1 MMAPR
6 PKGTIASTIASPIP
20 SPRRTSLSF
29 LTLALTLALG
39 GSGEAAP
46 AAATATS
53 AIDPKLIPTEAP
65 ITAVTVY
72 SDRARVTRSAKVTL
86 HGGGE
91 GQRVQLPILMRTADP
106 ASVRVE
112 VQGGGKGDIAVQR
125 IELGHVEA
133 SELPLPVSEAEKLLL
148 DLDRIDDQLAQAQSE
163 QAAYSAQLRLLGR
176 VLPSSSGLSAPAP
189 GTAPPPKLNPSGWPA
204 VMQLV
209 RQAMERSQTK
219 SRELDEQLRVLRL
232 KRQELIDKG
241 QKLGGLTRRSG
252 YRVTATLSGTGSA
265 VLLLSYMAYRA
276 RWQPTYDIQLQ
287 PAQNRVEL
295 SLAGLVSQETG
306 EDWTDAALTLSTAVP
321 ATATQLPRLLSWKL
335 GERERFIPT
344 PAPQREAAPPPP
356 NAPRPVLLADA
367 DPGEVLRRRLL
378 QRLGMEGGESGWLR
392 DESVTAETRSVNDRP
407 SRNLET
413 TKTPTDMKADL
424 KEEPK
429 KEAAGKRAY
438 DFDED
443 QVEGELIRPDG
454 EFVSSAPP
462 PPEEPAPVQPIMAP
476 SPARVSGK
484 RSYSPSSGMA
494 GGYGAGNV
502 IGVGLAPPPRY
513 VPPSYDPSLPA
524 SLAGGYDL
532 VFPGLYRDTVK
543 SGQGS
548 RRVALLSRTFPVAV
562 SRKLMPALAPEAF
575 LVAEIRNP
583 GNEPLPGGR
592 AQLFVGADP
601 AGVAQLKL
609 IAPGEVF
616 TLPLGLDR
624 AIRPVRNV
632 NVTTVEKGLINKDE
646 ISEYVVTTE
655 VTNPYRMPIDV
666 KLHDQIPII
675 GDKNVEIRLVRT
687 DPQAKLDDKKGSLDW
702 RLTIAPGAK
711 ITTTFVYT
719 LKRPKGYR
727 LNQSQY

>member
-1 MMAPR
+1 MMASR
-6 PKGTIASTIASPIP
+6 PERGSIASRSP
-20 SPRRTSLSF
+20 SAKSSRRASLSF
-29 LTLALTLALG
+29 LTLTLCLSLG
-39 GSGEAAP
+39 GSGK
-46 AAATATS
+46 AAT
-53 AIDPKLIPTEAP
+53 DPKLVPTEAP

-72 SDRARVTRSAKVTL
+72 SDRARVTRSAKVTMP
-86 HGGGE
+86 GGAE
-91 GQRVQLPILMRTADP
+91 GQRVQLPILMQTVDP
-106 ASVRVE
+106 ASIRVE
-112 VQGGGKGDIAVQR
+112 VQGAGKGDIAVQR
-125 IELGHVEA
+125 IEIGHVEA
-133 SELPLPVSEAEKLLL
+133 SELPLPMGEAEKLLA
-148 DLDRIDDQLAQAQSE
+148 DLDRVDDQLAQAQSE

-176 VLPSSSGLSAPAP
+176 VLPSSSGLGAPAP

-209 RQAMERSQTK
+209 RQAMERAHTK
-219 SRELDEQLRVLRL
+219 SREVEEQLRVLRL

-241 QKLGGLTRRSG
+241 QKMGGLSRRSG
-252 YRVTATLSGTGSA
+252 YRVTATLTGTGST

-287 PAQNRVEL
+287 PAANRVEL

-306 EDWTDAALTLSTAVP
+306 EDWSDAALTLSTAVP
-321 ATATQLPRLLSWKL
+321 ATATQMPRLLSWKL

-356 NAPRPVLLADA
+356 HAPRPVLLADA
-367 DPGEVLRRRLL
+367 DPGEALRRRLL
-378 QRLGMEGGESGWLR
+378 QRLGMAADAGEVEGM
-392 DESVTAETRSVNDRP
+392 VTRMPARP
-407 SRNLET
+407 EPVVTMDAT
-413 TKTPTDMKADL
+413 TKTIERRPVM
-424 KEEPK
+424 KEEAK
-429 KEAAGKRAY
+429 AGGKRAY

-443 QVEGELIRPDG
+443 QVEGELVRPDG
-454 EFVSSAPP
+454 EFVSTAPAAP
-462 PPEEPAPVQPIMAP
+462 APEEPAPPPQPIMAQ
-476 SPARVSGK
+476 SADRDISAKRRYIRVSG
-484 RSYSPSSGMA
+484 SVP
-494 GGYGAGNV
+494 GYGASAANV

-562 SRKLMPALAPEAF
+562 SRKLMPAIAPEAF

-666 KLHDQIPII
+666 KLHDQIPIV

-711 ITTTFVYT
+711 IVTTFVYT

>member
-1 MMAPR
+1 MLEPR
-6 PKGTIASTIASPIP
+6 PQRGSIAGRPPSAETQRRAS
-20 SPRRTSLSF
+20 LCF
-29 LTLALTLALG
+29 LTLTLTLSLAG
-39 GSGEAAP
+39 TGEA
-46 AAATATS
+46 
-53 AIDPKLIPTEAP
+53 AIDPKLVPTDAP
-65 ITAVTVY
+65 ISAVTVY

-86 HGGGE
+86 PGGAE
-91 GQRVQLPILMRTADP
+91 GQRVQLPILMQTVDP
-106 ASVRVE
+106 ASIRVE
-112 VQGGGKGDIAVQR
+112 VQGAGKGDVAVQR
-125 IELGHVEA
+125 IEIGHVEA
-133 SELPLPVSEAEKLLL
+133 SEIPLPVGEAEKLLA

-176 VLPSSSGLSAPAP
+176 VLPSSSGLGAPAP
-189 GTAPPPKLNPSGWPA
+189 GTVPPPKLNPSGWPA

-209 RQAMERSQTK
+209 RQAMERSQNK
-219 SRELDEQLRVLRL
+219 SREIDEQLRVLRL

-241 QKLGGLTRRSG
+241 QKLGGLSRRSG

-321 ATATQLPRLLSWKL
+321 ATATQLPKLLSWKL

-356 NAPRPVLLADA
+356 SASRLVQLADA
-367 DPGEVLRRRLL
+367 DPGEALRRRLL
-378 QRLGMEGGESGWLR
+378 QRLGMPAAG
-392 DESVTAETRSVNDRP
+392 DEMDGMVTRMPAKQEPVAAFDVTKNAEKRP
-407 SRNLET
+407 
-413 TKTPTDMKADL
+413 PM
-424 KEEPK
+424 KEEAK
-429 KEAAGKRAY
+429 ASGSKRAY

-454 EFVSSAPP
+454 EFVSTAPAAP
-462 PPEEPAPVQPIMAP
+462 APEEPAPPAQPILAG
-476 SPARVSGK
+476 SPARIMAK
-484 RSYSPSSGMA
+484 RAYRQSSGSA
-494 GGYGAGNV
+494 GGYDASSV

-513 VPPSYDPSLPA
+513 VPPSYDSSLPA

-532 VFPGLYRDTVK
+532 IFPGLYRDTVK
-543 SGQGS
+543 SGQGA
-548 RRVALLSRTFPVAV
+548 RRVALLSRSFPVAV

-646 ISEYVVTTE
+646 LSEYVVTTE

-666 KLHDQIPII
+666 KLHDQIPIV

>member
-1 MMAPR
+1 MMEPR
-6 PKGTIASTIASPIP
+6 PHRGSIASRPP
-20 SPRRTSLSF
+20 SARRASLSF
-29 LTLALTLALG
+29 LTLTLALSLG
-39 GSGEAAP
+39 GSG
-46 AAATATS
+46 AAATAAT
-53 AIDPKLIPTEAP
+53 DPKLVPTEAP

-86 HGGGE
+86 PGGAE
-91 GQRVQLPILMRTADP
+91 GQRVQLPILMQTVDP
-106 ASVRVE
+106 ASIRVE
-112 VQGGGKGDIAVQR
+112 VQGAGKGDVAVQR
-125 IELGHVEA
+125 VEIGHVEA
-133 SELPLPVSEAEKLLL
+133 SEIPLPMGEAEKLLA

-176 VLPSSSGLSAPAP
+176 VLPSTSGLGAPAP
-189 GTAPPPKLNPSGWPA
+189 GTVPPPKLNPGGWPA

-209 RQAMERSQTK
+209 RQAMERSQNK
-219 SRELDEQLRVLRL
+219 SRELEEQLRVLRL
-232 KRQELIDKG
+232 KRQELHDKG

-252 YRVTATLSGTGSA
+252 YRVTATLTGTGSA

-356 NAPRPVLLADA
+356 GAPRLVHLADA
-367 DPGEVLRRRLL
+367 DPGEALRRRLL
-378 QRLGMEGGESGWLR
+378 QRLGMPVDQGGES
-392 DESVTAETRSVNDRP
+392 DSIVTRVVTKRP
-407 SRNLET
+407 VTTEDV
-413 TKTPTDMKADL
+413 TKTKDKKTGV
-424 KEEPK
+424 KEEAEK
-429 KEAAGKRAY
+429 AARDSSGKQY
-438 DFDED
+438 DFDDD
-443 QVEGELIRPDG
+443 QVEGELIRPDA
-454 EFVSSAPP
+454 EFIAVAPEAPAAEEMAPP
-462 PPEEPAPVQPIMAP
+462 AKPIVTQSAGRMMT
-476 SPARVSGK
+476 K
-484 RSYSPSSGMA
+484 RSYVAASG
-494 GGYGAGNV
+494 GVPGYGANNV
-502 IGVGLAPPPRY
+502 IGVGLAPPPHY

-543 SGQGS
+543 SGQGA

-666 KLHDQIPII
+666 KLHDQIPIV
-675 GDKNVEIRLVRT
+675 GDKNVEIRLLRT
-687 DPQAKLDDKKGSLDW
+687 DPQAKLDDKRGSLDW

-711 ITTTFVYT
+711 ITTTFVYS

>member
-1 MMAPR
+1 MLEPR
-6 PKGTIASTIASPIP
+6 PQRGSIASRPP
-20 SPRRTSLSF
+20 SAEPTRRASLSF
-29 LTLALTLALG
+29 LTLTLTLALAG
-39 GSGEAAP
+39 TGEA
-46 AAATATS
+46 
-53 AIDPKLIPTEAP
+53 AIDPKLVPTEAP
-65 ITAVTVY
+65 ISAVTVY

-86 HGGGE
+86 PGGAE
-91 GQRVQLPILMRTADP
+91 GQRVQLPILMQTVDP
-106 ASVRVE
+106 ASIRVE
-112 VQGGGKGDIAVQR
+112 VQGAGRGDVAVQR
-125 IELGHVEA
+125 VEIGHVEA
-133 SELPLPVSEAEKLLL
+133 SELPLPVGEAEKLLA

-163 QAAYSAQLRLLGR
+163 QSAYSAQLRLLGR
-176 VLPSSSGLSAPAP
+176 VLPSSSGLGAAAP
-189 GTAPPPKLNPSGWPA
+189 GTAPPPRLNPSGWPA

-209 RQAMERSQTK
+209 RQAMERAQSK

-232 KRQELIDKG
+232 KRQELVDKG
-241 QKLGGLTRRSG
+241 QKLGGLSRRSG

-276 RWQPTYDIQLQ
+276 RWQPIYDIQLQ

-321 ATATQLPRLLSWKL
+321 ATATQLPKLLSWKL

-356 NAPRPVLLADA
+356 SAPRLVLLADA
-367 DPGEVLRRRLL
+367 DPGEALRRRLL
-378 QRLGMEGGESGWLR
+378 QRLGMSATG
-392 DESVTAETRSVNDRP
+392 DEIDGMVMRMPAKQEPVATLDV
-407 SRNLET
+407 
-413 TKTPTDMKADL
+413 TKTADKRPAAREEAKASG
-424 KEEPK
+424 
-429 KEAAGKRAY
+429 GKRAY

-454 EFVSSAPP
+454 EFESTAPAAP
-462 PPEEPAPVQPIMAP
+462 APEEPAPPPPPILAGAPARIMAKRRY
-476 SPARVSGK
+476 SPASGLA
-484 RSYSPSSGMA
+484 SGYDA
-494 GGYGAGNV
+494 GSV
-502 IGVGLAPPPRY
+502 VGVGLAPPPRY

-532 VFPGLYRDTVK
+532 VFPGLYRDTIK
-543 SGQGS
+543 SGQGA

-562 SRKLMPALAPEAF
+562 SRKLLPALAPEAF

-632 NVTTVEKGLINKDE
+632 NVTTIEKGLINKDE

-655 VTNPYRMPIDV
+655 VTNPYRLPIDV
-666 KLHDQIPII
+666 KLHDQIPIV

-702 RLTIAPGAK
+702 RLTIAPGVK